1 MSDSIVGA
9 IIGVGGTIVGIIIT
23 FICQLISNKTQ
34 DKKENRRATYQLKI
48 DTYANA
54 IRYISLCCQ
63 QSTNKNNIEEY
74 KKIVSVSDDLYNRFH
89 PIFSI
94 IAPKKVIEQ
103 FNLLR
108 NAADNGSIKAP
119 EAYKKVIEI
128 LDFNISNDIS

>member
-23 FICQLISNKTQ
+23 FICQLISNKAK

-48 DTYANA
+48 DTYADA
-54 IRYISLCCQ
+54 IRYISLCCR
-63 QSTNKNNIEEY
+63 QSAIKDNIEEY
-74 KKIVSVSDDLYNRFH
+74 KKIVSMSDDLYNRFH

-108 NAADNGSIKAP
+108 NSADNGSIKAP

-128 LDFNISNDIS
+128 LDFNISNDIL